1 MDRGAGRAPDLIPPD
16 LVTARGDY
24 RRLAVAPTRSR
35 APIRHLGRAR
45 IPSAR
50 SDPPG
55 SVDDRDAGAS
65 PIRAA
70 SGYGTQ
76 AAVRAFNG
84 LPDDLDAPAIADQS
98 VPRSAADPRSE
109 RRSDDGQTIL
119 APWRRSTAS
128 PRPAPLVGMAG
139 FEPAASCS
147 QISSIWTLDVAPC
160 RSISGSP
167 EAMHAARGLTWL
179 GACAR

>member
-119 APWRRSTAS
+119 
-128 PRPAPLVGMAG
+128 G
-139 FEPAASCS
+139 
-147 QISSIWTLDVAPC
+147 
-160 RSISGSP
+160 
-167 EAMHAARGLTWL
+167 AMTMVDSKPTTCTFGRDGGIRTRGLLLPNQLHLDAGCGSVSLNIGLT
-179 GACAR
+179 